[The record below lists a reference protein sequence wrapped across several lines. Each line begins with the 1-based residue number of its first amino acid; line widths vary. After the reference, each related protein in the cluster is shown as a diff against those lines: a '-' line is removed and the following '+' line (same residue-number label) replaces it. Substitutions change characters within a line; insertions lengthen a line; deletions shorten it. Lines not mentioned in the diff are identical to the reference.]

1 MPPKRNLT
9 PKQLSNS
16 LSYVQKEAPF
26 LARLKNQN
34 QEKEKAA
41 RKFENYE
48 DGQDDDDYNELD
60 GAQVVELD
68 AKGREIFKKQDEDEE
83 KEEKEE
89 ESKEPEAP
97 AVDENGRLLFRK
109 QTTST
114 KRKLQ
119 SIIDEEIKKS
129 DKPSLKSKK
138 KKTKSKPTSSLLS
151 FEQDDE

>member
-1 MPPKRNLT
+1 MIDVT
-9 PKQLSNS
+9 SS
-16 LSYVQKEAPF
+16 SITIA
-26 LARLKNQN
+26 
-34 QEKEKAA
+34 
-41 RKFENYE
+41 
-48 DGQDDDDYNELD
+48 
-60 GAQVVELD
+60 
-68 AKGREIFKKQDEDEE
+68 EIFKKQDEDEE

-129 DKPSLKSKK
+129 DKPSLKTKK

>member
-129 DKPSLKSKK
+129 DKPSLKNKK